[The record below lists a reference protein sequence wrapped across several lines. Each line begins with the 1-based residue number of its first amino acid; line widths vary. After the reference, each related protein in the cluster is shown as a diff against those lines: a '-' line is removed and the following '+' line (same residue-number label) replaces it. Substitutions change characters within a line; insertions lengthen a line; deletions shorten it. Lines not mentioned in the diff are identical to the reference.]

1 LYAIKMNNDKSLVTT
16 VHAMIY
22 QNECNADTLVFV
34 IPKTYDNIEMANCS
48 MLMRY
53 ILPDGVGKSEE
64 IEMDPIPYNSEYY
77 VYRLKA
83 GSRFTKIAGKIE
95 LWLSAID
102 VHDNCVFKTSSLYII
117 ITPTKNICD
126 CMSEEDKDQL
136 NALSVKVQRLEA
148 EKADDIT
155 FHEEDSTIQL
165 LSGVAPIGRKI
176 NMADLVAKLDTDDEI
191 IHFGDSE
198 ADDGTDEDPD
208 AVIRF

>member
-95 LWLSAID
+95 LSAKVGI
-102 VHDNCVFKTSSLYII
+102 VL
-117 ITPTKNICD
+117 
-126 CMSEEDKDQL
+126 L
-136 NALSVKVQRLEA
+136 ALPLFEQIVEYALELIA
-148 EKADDIT
+148 I
-155 FHEEDSTIQL
+155 
-165 LSGVAPIGRKI
+165 
-176 NMADLVAKLDTDDEI
+176 
-191 IHFGDSE
+191 
-198 ADDGTDEDPD
+198 
-208 AVIRF
+208 